1 MVQKMVRFDKNMKT
15 IFIVI
20 DTLRADHLKCYG
32 YAKDTSPNIDKIASE
47 GVLFEKAYASDVPTQ
62 PSYTSMFTGQRGV
75 KTGIVSHSPTENLE
89 DDITYLSEILGANGH
104 VTAAVSTLYM
114 MRRWFAK
121 GFHHYMNPFAGVPRA
136 LLQQVDADDINS
148 MAIPWIK
155 ANANKAFFIFIHYWD
170 PHTRYEPPKPYR
182 TLFYE
187 GEDPTDPEN
196 HSLDDLKKSNL
207 WPFYRRLLKSMKNAN
222 EFANDITDIEFV
234 KAQYDGEI
242 RYTDDKIG
250 EIIQTL
256 TDLGILDETLLILTS
271 DHGESLGEHSEYFDH
286 CTVYEPIIHVPLIV
300 RYPKEFPKGERIK
313 ELVQLID
320 IPYTILKLANIP
332 LPREFEGR
340 DLLPIANKEAEGYS
354 EVYSNQGLWSAKR
367 AIVTSDGW
375 KLIKTI
381 DPGFWECPPLEL
393 YNLTDDPKETRNLAS
408 EEEEIVKDLEVK
420 MTRWLEKELGNRPDP
435 LRLIASI
442 GLPPEEWVRRTAEEF
457 IKEGGTYEEIRMK
470 MGF

>member
-1 MVQKMVRFDKNMKT
+1 
-15 IFIVI
+15 
-20 DTLRADHLKCYG
+20 
-32 YAKDTSPNIDKIASE
+32 
-47 GVLFEKAYASDVPTQ
+47 
-62 PSYTSMFTGQRGV
+62 MFTGQRGV
-75 KTGIVSHSPTENLE
+75 KTGIVSHSPAENLN
-89 DDITYLSEILGANGH
+89 DGIPYLSEILGANGH

-121 GFHHYMNPFAGVPRA
+121 GFHYYMNPFAGVPKF

-148 MAIPWIK
+148 MAILWIK
-155 ANANKAFFIFIHYWD
+155 SNANKDFFIFIHYWD

-196 HSLDDLKKSNL
+196 QSLDELKKSNL
-207 WPFYRRLLKSMKNAN
+207 WPFYRRLLKPMKNIN
-222 EFANDITDIEFV
+222 NFTNDITDIEFV

-242 RYTDDKIG
+242 RYVDDKIG

-256 TDLGILDETLLILTS
+256 TDLGIIDDVLLILTS

-300 RYPKEFPKGERIK
+300 RYPREFPKGERVK
-313 ELVQLID
+313 ELVQ
-320 IPYTILKLANIP
+320 
-332 LPREFEGR
+332 
-340 DLLPIANKEAEGYS
+340 LPIANKETEGYS

-381 DPGFWECPPLEL
+381 DPGFWECPSLEL
-393 YNLTDDPKETRNLAS
+393 YNLEKDPKETKNLAL
-408 EEEEIVKDLEVK
+408 EEEDIVKDLEVK

-435 LRLIASI
+435 LRLIASK
-442 GLPPEEWVRRTAEEF
+442 GLPPKEWVKRAAEEF